1 MLDAMSVLVATELV
15 VAVRT
20 LRIAAERQPAPACGR
35 LRRRRAGLARRH
47 RGPGVRPDVEPCGPR
62 SEISPA

>member
-35 LRRRRAGLARRH
+35 ASTPPRWSCPPASRT
-47 RGPGVRPDVEPCGPR
+47 GVRPDVEPCGQR
-62 SEISPA
+62 AEISPA

>member
-1 MLDAMSVLVATELV
+1 MLDVMSVLVDTELV
-15 VAVRT
+15 VAVPT

-35 LRRRRAGLARRH
+35 ASTPRAGLARRH